1 MAVAES
7 EGRMKYCNLN
17 CKYLH
22 TSIIERCG
30 EGIGYEY
37 RCRNQKGMPKVT
49 IDTYCPYD
57 EISET
62 TQETNIEIKELKQEL
77 DVYKKAFKLLAKDY
91 CEDMGCSFCNHHT
104 KCLEVC
110 HFEDIDG
117 KEFLQEYFLKKA
129 REEL

>member
-1 MAVAES
+1 
-7 EGRMKYCNLN
+7 MKYCNLN

-37 RCRNQKGMPKVT
+37 RCMNQKGMPKVT

-77 DVYKKAFKLLAKDY
+77 EVYEKALAAACDILADVTDSNSDSEGWKDWLL
-91 CEDMGCSFCNHHT
+91 
-104 KCLEVC
+104 
-110 HFEDIDG
+110 
-117 KEFLQEYFLKKA
+117 QKA
-129 REEL
+129 RKE